1 MLSRVVLLVVSR
13 MYGFGSGIN
22 VDALL
27 GVGLTR
33 MPSVLLD
40 AVETVLG
47 NSALKRVSA
56 TSPMG
61 GTGTLRGPPVA

>member
-1 MLSRVVLLVVSR
+1 MLSRVVVLIVSR
-13 MYGFGSGIN
+13 MCGFGSGIN

-40 AVETVLG
+40 AVETALG
-47 NSALKRVSA
+47 NSALRRVSA
-56 TSPMG
+56 VSPIG
-61 GTGTLRGPPVA
+61 GTGTLRGPPVV